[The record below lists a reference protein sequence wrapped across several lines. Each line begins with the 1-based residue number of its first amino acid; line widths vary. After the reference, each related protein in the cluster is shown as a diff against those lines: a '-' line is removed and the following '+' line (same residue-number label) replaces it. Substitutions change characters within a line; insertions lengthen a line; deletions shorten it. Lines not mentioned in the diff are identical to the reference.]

1 MKINYTTIAF
11 TVLIGALIFTAV
23 WGFQA
28 YLKFERNP
36 AEEYDFIVLQEG
48 ELFQAKNGLNG
59 RIDFSSTSASYVIQ
73 ESMDSGNTIHIK
85 SGEYTLTS
93 DIVLL
98 NKKNARIIGEGSRI
112 RCNGSR
118 IIIKGDNYTSSQ
130 YNVLSGFEII
140 NGTVTLQ
147 NSFRTTVANMIFRD
161 CTVGL
166 ELFNTD
172 TWSEGT
178 EISDSHF
185 INCLKSIVFRTPVAN
200 GTGSY
205 SNTEINR
212 CYFNLNQDNAIG
224 IHVETDAW
232 FTDSLIHNVRIWA
245 GELSQ
250 KDQTGLS
257 MNGSMLQTLMQNMIF
272 ESFAETPFN
281 LYGIKLDQAA
291 EPPIIGEG
299 VSFLGNWTARI
310 YNPFYKWVYGSGGA
324 FKRENITLSVG
335 TINEYGS
342 TTTVDAYA
350 LKITSFKARI
360 RVAGTLA
367 PDEVITV
374 RFRVEL
380 IDNTISGNAEKTFNQ
395 TSIVWLGDA
404 DLLTLTPS
412 ENVIWAVL
420 IDAKTSMASTKTS
433 VEVDLFGATA

>member
-1 MKINYTTIAF
+1 MKINYTAAAF
-11 TVLIGALIFTAV
+11 IILIGALMFTAV

-36 AEEYDFIVLQEG
+36 TEEYDYIVLQEG
-48 ELFQAKNGLNG
+48 EFVQAKNGRNG
-59 RIDFSSTSASYVIQ
+59 RIDFSSTNASYVIQ
-73 ESMDSGNTIHIK
+73 GSIGSGNTVYIK
-85 SGEYTLTS
+85 FGEYTLAS

-98 NKKNARIIGEGSRI
+98 NKKNARIIGEGSKL

-130 YNVLSGFEII
+130 YNVLSGLEII
-140 NGTVTLQ
+140 NGTLTVQ
-147 NSFRTTVANMIFRD
+147 NSFRTTITNMIFRD
-161 CTVGL
+161 CTVAL
-166 ELFNTD
+166 EFFNTD

-185 INCLKSIVFRTPVAN
+185 INCLKNIVFKTPVN
-200 GTGSY
+200 KGTGSY

-212 CYFNLNQDNAIG
+212 CYFNLYQDNAIG
-224 IHVETDAW
+224 IHVETAAW
-232 FTDSLIHNVRIWA
+232 FTDSLIHNVRIWV
-245 GELSQ
+245 GEFSQ

-257 MNGSMLQTLMQNMIF
+257 MNGSMLQTLMQNVVF
-272 ESFAETPFN
+272 ESFAETPLS

-291 EPPIIGEG
+291 EPPILGEG
-299 VSFLGNWTARI
+299 VSFLGNWTARV

-324 FKRENITLSVG
+324 FKREDITISIGVN
-335 TINEYGS
+335 NEFGS

-350 LKITSFKARI
+350 LKIIGFKARI
-360 RVAGTLA
+360 RVIGTFALSEA
-367 PDEVITV
+367 VTV

-380 IDNTISGNAEKTFNQ
+380 IDNTISGDIEKSFNQ
-395 TSIVWLGDA
+395 TATVWLDDA
-404 DLLTLTPS
+404 DLLALTPS

-420 IDAKTSMASTKTS
+420 IDAKTSYTSTNTS

>member
-1 MKINYTTIAF
+1 MKTNYTAIAF
-11 TVLIGALIFTAV
+11 IVLIAALIFTAV

-36 AEEYDFIVLQEG
+36 TEEYDYIVSQEG
-48 ELFQAKNGLNG
+48 VSIQAKNGRNG
-59 RIDFSSTSASYVIQ
+59 RIDFSSTNASYVIQ
-73 ESMDSGNTIHIK
+73 ESMGSGNTIYVK

-93 DIVLL
+93 DIELV

-130 YNVLSGFEII
+130 YNVLSGFEIV

-147 NSFRTTVANMIFRD
+147 NSFRTTVTNMVFRD

-166 ELFNTD
+166 ELSNTD

-178 EISDSHF
+178 QISDSHF
-185 INCLKSIVFRTPVAN
+185 VNCLKSIVFRTPVDN

-212 CYFNLNQDNAIG
+212 CYFNLYQDNSIG

-272 ESFAETPFN
+272 ESFAQTPLH
-281 LYGIKLDQAA
+281 LYGIKLDQAS

-299 VSFLGNWTARI
+299 VSFLGNWTARV

-324 FKRENITLSVG
+324 FKRENIPLSVG
-335 TINEYGS
+335 TISKYGS
-342 TTTVDAYA
+342 TTIVDAYA
-350 LKITSFKARI
+350 LKITGFKARI
-360 RVAGTLA
+360 RVAGTFALG
-367 PDEVITV
+367 EVITV

-380 IDNTISGNAEKTFNQ
+380 IDNTISGNAEKTFNH
-395 TSIVWLGDA
+395 TSTVWLSDS
-404 DLLTLTPS
+404 DLLALTPS

-420 IDAKTSMASTKTS
+420 IDAKTSMASTNAS

>member
-1 MKINYTTIAF
+1 MKKNYTTIAF
-11 TVLIGALIFTAV
+11 TVLIVVLIFTAV
-23 WGFQA
+23 WSFQA

-36 AEEYDFIVLQEG
+36 TEEYDYIVFQEG
-48 ELFQAKNGLNG
+48 ESFQAKNGLNG
-59 RIDFSSTSASYVIQ
+59 RIDFSSKNASYVIQ
-73 ESMDSGNTIHIK
+73 ESIGSGNTVYIK

-93 DIVLL
+93 NIVLL
-98 NKKNARIIGEGSRI
+98 NKKNARIIGEGSKL

-140 NGTVTLQ
+140 NGTVTVQ
-147 NSFRTTVANMIFRD
+147 NSFGTTVTNMIFRD
-161 CTVGL
+161 CAVAL
-166 ELFNTD
+166 ELVNTD
-172 TWSEGT
+172 TWSEGS

-185 INCLKSIVFRTPVAN
+185 INCTKSIVFRTPVAN

-212 CYFNLNQDNAIG
+212 CYFNLYQDNAIG

-232 FTDSLIHNVRIWA
+232 FSDSLMHNVRIWV
-245 GELSQ
+245 GEFSQ

-257 MNGSMLQTLMQNMIF
+257 MNGSMLQTLMQNVIF
-272 ESFAETPFN
+272 ESFAETPQS

-291 EPPIIGEG
+291 EPPILGEG
-299 VSFLGNWTARI
+299 VSFLGNWTARV

-324 FKRENITLSVG
+324 FKRENVTLSIGVG
-335 TINEYGS
+335 NKFAP

-350 LKITSFKARI
+350 LKIIGFKARI
-360 RVAGTLA
+360 RVTGTFA
-367 PDEVITV
+367 PSETVTV

-380 IDNTISGNAEKTFNQ
+380 IDNTISGDIEKSFNQ
-395 TSIVWLGDA
+395 TATVWLDDA
-404 DLLTLTPS
+404 DLLALTPS

-420 IDAKTSMASTKTS
+420 IDAKTNYTSTNTS
-433 VEVDLFGATA
+433 IEVDLFGATA